1 MLIILF
7 LQSLII
13 WSPWT
18 SWLLNFSGNYFFDRF
33 IFYLYLRLKNHIII
47 YHESSKFN
55 QIFQIGLYLLHNI
68 VLVSAVQLSE
78 SATSIHTSSS
88 SWIPLPHPIH
98 LGHHR
103 APSWGS
109 CAVLHMEKAVA
120 THSSVLAWKIPG
132 TEEPGR
138 LQSVGSLRV
147 GHDWATSLSLFTFM
161 HWRRKWQP
169 SPVFLPE
176 ESQGRGSLVGFRL
189 WGHAESDMTEV
200 T

>member
-33 IFYLYLRLKNHIII
+33 IFYYYLQLKNHIIT
-47 YHESSKFN
+47 YHGSSKFN
-55 QIFQIGLYLLHNI
+55 QTFQIGVYLLHNI
-68 VLVSAVQLSE
+68 VLVSAVRLSE

-88 SWIPLPHPIH
+88 SRIPFPHPIH

-109 CAVLHMEKAVA
+109 CAVLHMVVYMSIPFSQFI
-120 THSSVLAWKIPG
+120 HSFLPLCPDICSLHLHSCLQIGSSVPLLYNPHTCINI
-132 TEEPGR
+132 
-138 LQSVGSLRV
+138 Q
-147 GHDWATSLSLFTFM
+147 
-161 HWRRKWQP
+161 
-169 SPVFLPE
+169 
-176 ESQGRGSLVGFRL
+176 
-189 WGHAESDMTEV
+189 
-200 T
+200 